1 MSKLDKLIGQTIY
14 AVVPL
19 LHETE
24 IQQLKLHDVEWGG
37 LWVESQAFINAMLS
51 KLGAQAAP
59 RTPLFFL
66 PYHQIKFAISP
77 VDSPALS
84 EKSFGV

>member
-37 LWVESQAFINAMLS
+37 LWVESQRFINAMLG
-51 KLGAQAAP
+51 KFGVQAAP
-59 RTPLFFL
+59 RTALLFL
-66 PYHQIKFAISP
+66 PYHEIKFAIHSA
-77 VDSPALS
+77 DSPALS